1 MDSFKCSKCKDKE
14 LVYNPELDAM
24 EYCEC
29 RERKLYETIL
39 RNSGI
44 SEAFRKKTFETFQD
58 KGNRE
63 LQKTKITALM
73 YCKDFEGIRDN
84 VSNSIAF
91 LGQVGAGKTHLSIA
105 IANNLM
111 SKNIGV
117 LYMQY
122 RDVITHLKQ
131 NMLDE
136 YYYQR
141 EISKYKN
148 ATVLLIDD
156 LFKGKITETDINIM
170 FEIINYRYLK
180 GSPMIVSSEYT
191 SDKLLNIDEAIG
203 SRIIEKC
210 EGRMIDFVGKNFNH
224 RLNKVAI

>member
-1 MDSFKCSKCKDKE
+1 M
-14 LVYNPELDAM
+14 VYNPEIDAM
-24 EYCEC
+24 DDCEC
-29 RERKLYETIL
+29 RERTLYETIL

-44 SEAFRKKTFETFQD
+44 SEAFRKKTFDTFQD

-63 LQKTKITALM
+63 LQKTKIAAIM
-73 YCKDFEGIRDN
+73 YCKQFKQLQDN

-111 SKNIGV
+111 SENIGV

-122 RDVITHLKQ
+122 RDVITQLKQ

-136 YYYQR
+136 YYYQK

-180 GSPMIVSSEYT
+180 GAPMIVSSEYT

-210 EGRMIDFVGKNFNH
+210 NGRMIEFVGKDFNH
-224 RLNKVAI
+224 RLNKRAI